1 MRLHR
6 ALLVCSLVLS
16 ASVALAKPATK
27 KKATAANPKASST
40 AAEKPAEPQ
49 GLSADEVRRVVESRM
64 GELKKCL
71 AIDPP
76 PTGKLVVHYVISAA
90 GKVERPSAKSSSTGS
105 AKLDGCIVDVF
116 RRLEFPAPKNG
127 IAMEQ
132 LYPFTFAAP
141 KVAPPAHLDEKQV
154 IDTVTAHSA
163 DIKGC
168 MSEATKGKAGVLT
181 VELDVDGSGTVLA
194 ARSQKSTTT
203 VALFDSCVLAAA
215 RKWQF
220 PKPEGTGILTLAF
233 PIALNATA
241 GAATPVP

>member
-1 MRLHR
+1 MKFHR
-6 ALLVCSLVLS
+6 VLLVCSLLS
-16 ASVALAKPATK
+16 ASVAHAKTRPMKKPPA
-27 KKATAANPKASST
+27 AS
-40 AAEKPAEPQ
+40 KPVEPP
-49 GLSADEVRRVVESRM
+49 GLSADEVRRVVESKL

-71 AIDPP
+71 AVDPP

-90 GKVERPSAKSSSTGS
+90 GKVERPSAKSSSTGN

-141 KVAPPAHLDEKQV
+141 KAAPPPAHLDEKQV
-154 IDTVTAHSA
+154 VDTVASHSA

-181 VELDVDGSGTVLA
+181 VELDIDGTGAVLA

-215 RKWQF
+215 KKWQF
-220 PKPEGTGILTLAF
+220 PRPEGTGILTLAF
-233 PIALNATA
+233 PIALNASA
-241 GAATPVP
+241 GAAPTPK